1 MSRRIVVAAPY
12 PIMPG
17 PESAATFSYVRRL
30 MAEGNDVVVV
40 SPVPSAAHHF
50 ANPIGPRSA
59 VKLGRLAKGA
69 DLLHLRLDAN
79 AQAVEH
85 ESPRLLVTRLGLQAV
100 VRSAKRTEVRLDRVP
115 SSVGRK
121 WAALVLGPA
130 AEVLVATDDERAA
143 LVAAG
148 VPAAKVTVAPEPEM
162 AAAAEPAVRRLS
174 EGPVAPG
181 ASVAELQ
188 DLVRRR
194 AAEDRASRRR
204 ASASA
209 SASTEVPAS
218 LPLRHLVRMER
229 PSVASNLPG
238 GAILKRFLVKLF
250 AWQFDNVIGSV
261 NRLHQATIDAVET
274 LEARQARDT
283 ERTTS

>member
-1 MSRRIVVAAPY
+1 MSRRRIVVAAPY

-30 MAEGNDVVVV
+30 MTEGNDVVVV

-59 VKLGRLAKGA
+59 LKLGRLAKGA

-79 AQAVEH
+79 AQAVEQD
-85 ESPRLLVTRLGLQAV
+85 SPRLLVTRLGLQAV
-100 VRSAKRTEVRLDRVP
+100 VRQAKRTEVRLDRVP
-115 SSVGRK
+115 TTVGRK
-121 WAALVLGPA
+121 WATMVLGGA
-130 AEVLVATDDERAA
+130 DEVLVATDDERAS
-143 LVAAG
+143 LVAGGVAG
-148 VPAAKVTVAPEPEM
+148 SKVTVAPEPEM
-162 AAAAEPAVRRLS
+162 ASAADAPVRRLS
-174 EGPVAPG
+174 MAPVGPG
-181 ASVAELQ
+181 ASVADLQ

-204 ASASA
+204 AAS
-209 SASTEVPAS
+209 SSEVPAS

-229 PSVASNLPG
+229 PPVASNVPG
-238 GAILKRFLVKLF
+238 GALVKKFLAKLF
-250 AWQFDNVIGSV
+250 SWQFDNVIGSV

-274 LEARQARDT
+274 LEERQGSGDT

>member
-1 MSRRIVVAAPY
+1 MSPRRIVVAAPY

-30 MAEGNDVVVV
+30 MAEGADVTVV

-79 AQAVEH
+79 AQAVEQD
-85 ESPRLLVTRLGLQAV
+85 SPRLLVTRLGLQAV
-100 VRSAKRTEVRLDRVP
+100 VRQAKRTEIRLDRVP
-115 SSVGRK
+115 TTVGRK
-121 WAALVLGPA
+121 WATLVLGA
-130 AEVLVATDDERAA
+130 ASEILVATDDERSS
-143 LVAAG
+143 LVSAG
-148 VPAAKVTVAPEPEM
+148 VPFFKITVGPEPEM
-162 AAAAEPAVRRLS
+162 AAAAEPPVRHLNVDPM
-174 EGPVAPG
+174 EPG
-181 ASVAELQ
+181 ASVADLQ

-194 AAEDRASRRR
+194 AAEDRTSRRR
-204 ASASA
+204 A

-218 LPLRHLVRMER
+218 LSLRHLVRMER
-229 PSVASNLPG
+229 PSARSNVPG
-238 GAILKRFLVKLF
+238 GAFVKRLVAKVLN
-250 AWQFDNVIGSV
+250 WQFDNVIGSV
-261 NRLHQATIDAVET
+261 NRLHQATIDAIET
-274 LEARQARDT
+274 LEDRQAGGT

>member
-1 MSRRIVVAAPY
+1 MSPRRIVVAAPY

-17 PESAATFSYVRRL
+17 PESAATFAYVRRL

-59 VKLGRLAKGA
+59 LKLGRLAKGA

-79 AQAVEH
+79 AQSVEQ
-85 ESPRLLVTRLGLQAV
+85 ESPRLLVTRLGLQGV
-100 VRSAKRTEVRLDRVP
+100 VRQAKRTEIRLDRVP
-115 SSVGRK
+115 AAIGRK
-121 WAALVLGPA
+121 WATMVLGGA
-130 AEVLVATDDERAA
+130 DEILVATDDERAS

-148 VPAAKVTVAPEPEM
+148 VLAPKITVAPEPEM
-162 AAAAEPAVRRLS
+162 AMAAEAPVRRLS
-174 EGPVAPG
+174 APPVGPG
-181 ASVAELQ
+181 ASVDDLQ

-204 ASASA
+204 AAT
-209 SASTEVPAS
+209 STEVPAS

-229 PSVASNLPG
+229 PPVASNLPG
-238 GAILKRFLVKLF
+238 GAIVKRFLAKLF
-250 AWQFDNVIGSV
+250 SWQFDNVIGSV
-261 NRLHQATIDAVET
+261 NRLHQATIDAIET
-274 LEARQARDT
+274 LEERQAGST
-283 ERTTS
+283 ETEQTTS

>member
-79 AQAVEH
+79 AQSVELD
-85 ESPRLLVTRLGLQAV
+85 SPRLLMTRLGLQAV
-100 VRSAKRTEVRLDRVP
+100 VRAAKRTEVRLDRVP
-115 SSVGRK
+115 GTVGRT
-121 WAALVLGPA
+121 WATLVLGAA
-130 AEVLVATDDERAA
+130 AEVLVATDDERAS

-148 VPAAKVTVAPEPEM
+148 VSASKVTVAPEPEM
-162 AAAAEPAVRRLS
+162 AAATEPAVRRLN
-174 EGPVAPG
+174 EAPVAPG
-181 ASVAELQ
+181 ASVADLQ

-204 ASASA
+204 AATSS
-209 SASTEVPAS
+209 EVPAS

-229 PSVASNLPG
+229 PPVASNFPG
-238 GAILKRFLVKLF
+238 GAMVKRFIAKLF
-250 AWQFDNVIGSV
+250 SWQFDNVIGSV

-274 LEARQARDT
+274 LEERQRRDT
-283 ERTTS
+283 EHTTS